1 MMLAMVESLFSI
13 YFTLSYFHLFF
24 FSGYSNVDTIVVLPV
39 NTANAV
45 FEERAA
51 TYNLIGET
59 LLNFKPPRQPEPQLK

>member
-24 FSGYSNVDTIVVLPV
+24 SGYSDVDTIVVLPV

-45 FEERAA
+45 FKERAA

-59 LLNFKPPRQPEPQLK
+59 LLSFKPPRQPEPQLK